1 MSRFSTLFAASLCTF
16 SLTSLVADEVT
27 SLPLATEEIALP
39 VVAADTSPATL
50 AAPVQ
55 EQAKQEPVAAAPAAP
70 KAQEIPV
77 SPFTGKVKAKKVRL
91 RLKADLDSQ
100 VIRELSKN
108 DLLSVVAEKGDFWV
122 VQAPAGIKAYVFRSF
137 VLDNVVEG
145 NRVNVRLNPSLEAPV
160 IAHLNAGDKI
170 QGNVC
175 AANSKWLEIAPP
187 AQTKFYVA
195 KEYIENAGGPEL
207 IAQAEKR
214 RNSAIQLFETATA
227 LGKVELKKAFND
239 IDIDRA
245 SQCYKTIINDYT
257 DFPEYVDQA
266 KDALAGLQEA
276 YLQKRLSSPS
286 SKAIALD
293 EEFSFKKEERTSVS
307 ALDATD
313 KMKMWEPI
321 EDALYLSWSS
331 INEEKSVDEF
341 YDEQKLT
348 AATISGI
355 LEAYSDPVRN
365 KPGDFIVRQGE
376 LPVAYVYSTSVNLQN
391 LVGKKVTLV
400 GAPRPNNN
408 FAFPAFYVL
417 SAE

>member
-1 MSRFSTLFAASLCTF
+1 MSRFSTFFAASLCTF
-16 SLTSLVADEVT
+16 SLTSLVADEVS

-39 VVAADTSPATL
+39 VVAADTSSATL

-55 EQAKQEPVAAAPAAP
+55 ADAKQEAVAAAPAAP

-100 VIRELSKN
+100 VIRELGKN
-108 DLLSVVAEKGDFWV
+108 DLLSIVAEKGDFWV

-145 NRVNVRLNPSLEAPV
+145 NRVNVRLNPALDAPV

-170 QGNVC
+170 QGNIC
-175 AANSKWLEIAPP
+175 AANNKWLEIAPP

-195 KEYIENAGGPEL
+195 KEYIENAGGPEVM
-207 IAQAEKR
+207 AQTEKR
-214 RNSAIQLFETATA
+214 RTSAHQLFESATA
-227 LGKVELKKAFND
+227 LGKAELKKAFAD
-239 IDIDRA
+239 VDIDRP

-257 DFPEYVDQA
+257 DFPEYVEQA
-266 KDALAGLQEA
+266 KEALAGLQEA
-276 YLQKRLSSPS
+276 YLQKRISGSHA
-286 SKAIALD
+286 KATSLD
-293 EEFSFKKEERTSVS
+293 EDFSFKKEERTSVS

-321 EDALYLSWSS
+321 EDAIYLSWTSM
-331 INEEKSVDEF
+331 NEEQSIDQF

-348 AATISGI
+348 AATISGM

-400 GAPRPNNN
+400 GTPRPNNN